1 MRTLETLWN
10 SYRVRV
16 VPANAPEIQ
25 VQECRRAFYAG
36 ATALLGEMLSI
47 PDGLTEEQEMEELMK
62 IRQELSSFADLVTQG
77 KA

>member
-1 MRTLETLWN
+1 MKTLQTLWN